1 MLVSIRSFGLEALSQ
16 RVFVT
21 AIEISG
27 LGRERIM
34 WSVFSASSSVE
45 LTQSTPRSPARKH
58 LSGSGSKP
66 TTLVFLAKAPATA
79 PPALPNPITVSY
91 THLTL
96 PTKA

>member
-1 MLVSIRSFGLEALSQ
+1 
-16 RVFVT
+16 
-21 AIEISG
+21 
-27 LGRERIM
+27 M

-79 PPALPNPITVSY
+79 PPALPNPITPIISVIMLLSY
-91 THLTL
+91 V
-96 PTKA
+96 